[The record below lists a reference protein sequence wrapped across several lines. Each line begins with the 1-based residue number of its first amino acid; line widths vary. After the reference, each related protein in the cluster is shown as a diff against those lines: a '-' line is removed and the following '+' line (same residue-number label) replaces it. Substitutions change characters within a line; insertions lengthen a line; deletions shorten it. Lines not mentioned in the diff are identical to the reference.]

1 MRFSHSVCVNNIV
14 LGAVAA
20 IVIAFTLAVPSVH
33 GISTW
38 KYVLAAI
45 GVMLF
50 VVAGRDTSPKP

>member
-1 MRFSHSVCVNNIV
+1 VRNIV
-14 LGAVAA
+14 LGGVAA
-20 IVIAFTLAVPSVH
+20 VVAAFTVAVPSVR

-50 VVAGRDTSPKP
+50 LAAGRDRSTKA

>member
-1 MRFSHSVCVNNIV
+1 VNNIV

-50 VVAGRDTSPKP
+50 VVAGRDTPLKP

>member
-1 MRFSHSVCVNNIV
+1 VRNIV
-14 LGAVAA
+14 LGGIAAVVAA
-20 IVIAFTLAVPSVH
+20 LTVAVPSVH

-50 VVAGRDTSPKP
+50 LAAGRDRSTKA